1 MIEKLIFPLPPSL
14 NKIIASAR
22 SNPYKSAAEKKAW
35 TEDCEAIC
43 WGKTQFHS
51 KVWLEVYWY
60 LKRQIDPA
68 DNLPATLKPIL
79 DGMVRA
85 EIIVDDSMK
94 IIQPPIITWFEV
106 HKGESYVKVLVS
118 DVPIYRGIP
127 TKLYQLESTNL
138 ISNC

>member
-60 LKRQIDPA
+60 LKRRSEERRVGKECRSRWSPY
-68 DNLPATLKPIL
+68 
-79 DGMVRA
+79 
-85 EIIVDDSMK
+85 
-94 IIQPPIITWFEV
+94 
-106 HKGESYVKVLVS
+106 H
-118 DVPIYRGIP
+118 
-127 TKLYQLESTNL
+127 
-138 ISNC
+138 

>member
-14 NKIIASAR
+14 NQIISTAR
-22 SNPYKSAAEKKAW
+22 SSRYKSASEKKAW

-43 WGKTQFHS
+43 WGKYQFHS

-60 LKRQIDPA
+60 LKRSIDPA

-79 DGMVRA
+79 DGMVNA
-85 EIIVDDSMK
+85 EIIVDDSMR

-106 HKGESYVKVLVS
+106 YKGESYVKVLVS
-118 DVPIYRGIP
+118 DCPIYLGEPI
-127 TKLYQLESTNL
+127 KLPSILALQG
-138 ISNC
+138 

>member
-14 NKIIASAR
+14 NQIISTAR
-22 SNPYKSAAEKKAW
+22 SNRYKSASEKKSW

-43 WGKTQFHS
+43 WGKTQFRS

-60 LKRQIDPA
+60 LKRSIDPA

-85 EIIVDDSMK
+85 EIIVDDSMR
-94 IIQPPIITWFEV
+94 IIQPPIITWFKV

-118 DVPIYRGIP
+118 DCPIYLGEP
-127 TKLYQLESTNL
+127 VKLPSIVALRD
-138 ISNC
+138 